1 MSSVIKMM
9 SVIPRRIQRT
19 LLIGIAEES
28 VIGKNANR
36 SYVQIVAMRKSQ
48 RGAARR
54 DIIVAISRHVI
65 RPGRPLLAI
74 LLLAQWSEII
84 DLPKCKR
91 AIILLYA
98 RARTRSRLG
107 RRYVHG

>member
-28 VIGKNANR
+28 VNR